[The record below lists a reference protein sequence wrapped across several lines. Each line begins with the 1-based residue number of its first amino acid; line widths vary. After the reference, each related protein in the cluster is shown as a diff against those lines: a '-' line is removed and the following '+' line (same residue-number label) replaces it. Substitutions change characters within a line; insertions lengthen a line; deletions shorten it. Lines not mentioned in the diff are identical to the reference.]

1 MTKQFISI
9 VEISP
14 LHDILNEIKSIFS
27 FKIHNFINTKDF
39 LTKITSTNS
48 EISNS
53 IIVSKK
59 NNHELLSS
67 EKIDTNCL
75 ILVDDRPIKINQLLD
90 KINIFLIK
98 QKYNFQSQL
107 IIKNYMLNLNS
118 RTISTSKEN
127 LKLTEREID
136 VILFLMEKVLPQSVN
151 SLQNEVWKYAN
162 TLETHT
168 VETHIYRLR
177 KKMKDK
183 FNDNNFIVSSKEG
196 YKI

>member
-27 FKIHNFINTKDF
+27 FKIHNFVNTKDF

>member
-27 FKIHNFINTKDF
+27 FKIHNFINTRDF

-98 QKYNFQSQL
+98 QKYNFQSRL
-107 IIKNYMLNLNS
+107 IIKNYTLNLNS
-118 RTISTSKEN
+118 RIISTSKEN

-151 SLQNEVWKYAN
+151 SLQNEVWKYEN

-177 KKMKDK
+177 KKIKSSFKD
-183 FNDNNFIVSSKEG
+183 DNFILSLKEG

>member
-14 LHDILNEIKSIFS
+14 LHDILNEIRSIFS

>member
-27 FKIHNFINTKDF
+27 FKIHNFINTRDF

-183 FNDNNFIVSSKEG
+183 FNDNNFIISSKEG

>member
-27 FKIHNFINTKDF
+27 FKIHNFINTRDF

-98 QKYNFQSQL
+98 QKYNFQSRL
-107 IIKNYMLNLNS
+107 IIKNYTLNLNS
-118 RTISTSKEN
+118 RIISTSKEN

-151 SLQNEVWKYAN
+151 SLQNEVWKYEN
-162 TLETHT
+162 TLDTHT

-183 FNDNNFIVSSKEG
+183 FNDNNFIISSKEG